1 MGRRKYDRDQLRAV
15 CDGVRS
21 LPEVAAILGWKLRT
35 VKRLVVEENLP
46 RRKPGSRSPVNGSAN
61 PAYAGGRSI
70 DAGGYALVIA
80 PEGHPGARRTGRILE
95 HRLVMERSIGR
106 HLTPEEVVD
115 HIDGLT
121 LHNDPSNL
129 RLFACNADHL
139 SATLSGTQAMSVAGR
154 KNLRGRHQPP
164 VETPVDIHR
173 QRKERGDV
181 RLQAILRAA
190 LSLGI
195 GSPHLL
201 GTKRWLVK
209 AGIDPYSRPS
219 LGQGLVGVLS
229 RYELDLG
236 LSG

>member
-1 MGRRKYDRDQLRAV
+1 MGARRYDREQLRAV

-21 LPEVAAILGWKLRT
+21 LPEVASILGWKLRT
-35 VKRLVVEENLP
+35 VKRLVVEDNLP
-46 RRKPGSRSPVNGSAN
+46 RRKPGSRSPVNGANN

-70 DAGGYALVIA
+70 DDSGYALSIA
-80 PEGHPGARRTGRILE
+80 PEGHPNARRIGRILE

-106 HLTPEEVVD
+106 YLTRHEVVD

-129 RLFACNADHL
+129 RLFACNGDHL
-139 SATLSGTQAMSVAGR
+139 SATLSGPQVMSEAGKMNR
-154 KNLRGRHQPP
+154 RGRLRL
-164 VETPVDIHR
+164 EGWTPVDIHR
-173 QRKERGDV
+173 QRKARGDV
-181 RLQAILRAA
+181 RLLGILRAA

-195 GSPHLL
+195 DSPHLL

-209 AGIDPYSRPS
+209 AGIDPHSRPS
-219 LGQGLVGVLS
+219 LEQGLSDVLS

-236 LSG
+236 RSG